1 MTVLFVVTNGA
12 GLGHLTRGLAVA
24 RRLRQLDNTIE
35 IIFCSTSLATE
46 VIREMG
52 FMYYYL
58 PTKHVMPKNTT
69 NGMWNRYLS
78 QTLEMII
85 EVHHPQMVVYDGVY
99 PYSSLL
105 STLNKH
111 KLIKIW
117 LKRESYKVGT
127 DDGTEMEKRFNLTIV
142 PGEAGLRKLSNT
154 IKKKYVNPII
164 LLDQEEAHKR
174 EAIRT
179 ELKLSQQHKL
189 FYVQLGAGII
199 NDTHDVLHRVIDL
212 ILKNPDHRILLGESI
227 IGKHLDIKNQSITT
241 IRSYPNS
248 QYFKAIDYAVSASGY
263 NTFHE
268 LLYYGVPSLFIP
280 NTQTSKDDQVA
291 RVKRGVVK
299 KACLLAF
306 ENKIN
311 ETDFNQLIQN
321 EQILRKNSK
330 NLVAV
335 NGALEAAKIILNEG
349 GAIR

>member
-24 RRLRQLDNTIE
+24 RRLRQLDETIE

-58 PTKHVMPKNTT
+58 PTKHVMPKSTT
-69 NGMWNRYLS
+69 NGMWNKYLS

-85 EVHHPQMVVYDGVY
+85 EVHHPHMVVYDGVY
-99 PYSSLL
+99 PYSSLI

-117 LKRESYKVGT
+117 LKRESYKAGT
-127 DDGTEMEKRFNLTIV
+127 DDGTEMEKRFSLTIV
-142 PGEAGLRKLSNT
+142 PGEAGLRRLPDT
-154 IKKKYVNPII
+154 AKKKYVNPII
-164 LLDQEEAHKR
+164 LLDKEEAHQR
-174 EAIRT
+174 EAIRD
-179 ELKLSQQHKL
+179 ELKISYQNKL
-189 FYVQLGAGII
+189 FYVQLGAGVI
-199 NDTHDVLHRVIDL
+199 NDTNPVLHRVIDL
-212 ILKNPDHRILLGESI
+212 ILKNPENRILLGESI
-227 IGKHLDIKNQSITT
+227 IGKHLDMKHQQLTT

-268 LLYYGVPSLFIP
+268 LLYYGVPSIFIP

-291 RVKRGVVK
+291 RVKRCTAK
-299 KACLLAF
+299 KACLMAY
-306 ENKIN
+306 ENKIS
-311 ETDFNQLIQN
+311 ETTFNQLIQN
-321 EQILRKNSK
+321 ERVFRKNSER
-330 NLVAV
+330 LIPV
-335 NGALEAAKIILNEG
+335 NGALEAAQIILNEG

>member
-24 RRLRQLDNTIE
+24 RRLRQLDHKIE

-46 VIREMG
+46 AIREMG

-58 PTKHVMPKNTT
+58 PTKHVMPKSTT

-78 QTLEMII
+78 QMLEMII
-85 EVHHPQMVVYDGVY
+85 EVHRPQMVVYDGVY
-99 PYSSLL
+99 PYSSLI

-127 DDGTEMEKRFNLTIV
+127 DDGTDMEKRFSLTIV
-142 PGEAGLRKLSNT
+142 PGEAGLRRLPNT
-154 IKKKYVNPII
+154 ARKKYVNPII
-164 LLDQEEAHKR
+164 LLDKEEAHPR
-174 EAIRT
+174 ETIRD
-179 ELKLSQQHKL
+179 ELRLDAHHKL

-199 NDTHDVLHRVIDL
+199 NDTHDVLRRVIDL
-212 ILKNPDHRILLGESI
+212 ILKNTEHRILLGESI
-227 IGKHLDIKNQSITT
+227 IGEHLDIKHPHITT

-268 LLYYGVPSLFIP
+268 LLYYGVPSIFVP

-291 RVKRGVVK
+291 RVKRAVSK
-299 KACLLAF
+299 KACLMAF
-306 ENKIN
+306 EDKIN
-311 ETDFNQLIQN
+311 ETNFNQLIQN
-321 EQILRKNSK
+321 ERLFKTNTEK
-330 NLVAV
+330 LVTI